1 MKLSTPSI
9 QSQDIAPELL
19 ERVIARTG
27 TVIVGKEAQIRLA
40 IMSMLCGGHILL
52 EDMPGVG
59 KTMLVRALAACL
71 GASFGR
77 IQFTY
82 DLMPAD
88 VTGTSVY
95 RQHNGT
101 FEFRPGPIM
110 SNLVLADELNRASP
124 RTQSALLEAMEESR
138 VTVDGHTY
146 PLPRPFL
153 LLATQNPL
161 QFEGTY
167 RLPEAQLDR
176 FLMRIQLGYPEPQ
189 QEIELLSR
197 MQGMN
202 PLERIKPVI
211 LAEEMERMQREVK
224 GVFVDDSIKLMLV
237 QVADASRHHSKLM
250 LGISPR
256 GTLAWM
262 QASQAAAYMAGR
274 SYVIPDDV
282 KFTAGPVLAHRL
294 LLSHEAVLAGVQ
306 SGDIVL
312 ELLSRLTMPL
322 VSRKGAKS

>member
-1 MKLSTPSI
+1 MSTPSI
-9 QSQDIAPELL
+9 QRQEFAPELL
-19 ERVIARTG
+19 ERVIARVG
-27 TVIVGKEAQIRLA
+27 TVIVGKEPQVRLA
-40 IMSMLCGGHILL
+40 LMSMLCGGHILL

-101 FEFRPGPIM
+101 FEFRPGPLM
-110 SNLVLADELNRASP
+110 ANLVLADELNRASP
-124 RTQSALLEAMEESR
+124 RTQSALLEAMEER
-138 VTVDGHTY
+138 RITVDGTTY
-146 PLPRPFL
+146 ALPRPFL

-176 FLMRIQLGYPEPQ
+176 FFMKIQLGYPEPD
-189 QEIELLSR
+189 QELELLSR
-197 MQGMN
+197 MQGVH
-202 PLERIKPVI
+202 PLERVKPVM
-211 LAEEMERMQREVK
+211 LAEEMEAMQREVK
-224 GVFVDDSIKLMLV
+224 GIFVDDSIKLMLV
-237 QVADASRHHSKLM
+237 QAADSSRRHAKLQ

-262 QASQAAAYMAGR
+262 LASQAAAYMAGR
-274 SYVIPDDV
+274 TFVIPDDV
-282 KFTAGPVLAHRL
+282 KRVAAPVLSHRL
-294 LLSHEAVLAGVQ
+294 MLSSEAVLAGTR
-306 SGDIVL
+306 SEDIVH
-312 ELLSRLTMPL
+312 ELLSQIPMPL
-322 VSRKGAKS
+322 AARKGVRP

>member
-1 MKLSTPSI
+1 MSTSSI
-9 QSQDIAPELL
+9 SHQDFAPELL
-19 ERVIARTG
+19 ERVVARVG
-27 TVIVGKEAQIRLA
+27 TVIVGKETQIRLA
-40 IMSMLCGGHILL
+40 LMSMLCGGHILL
-52 EDMPGVG
+52 EDRPGVG

-95 RQHNGT
+95 RQHSGT
-101 FEFRPGPIM
+101 FEFRPGPLM

-138 VTVDGHTY
+138 ITVDGTTY

-176 FLMRIQLGYPEPQ
+176 FFMRIQLGYPEPD
-189 QEIELLSR
+189 QEMELLSR
-197 MQGMN
+197 MQGAH
-202 PLERIKPVI
+202 PLERVKPVM
-211 LAEEMERMQREVK
+211 LAEEMVQMQREVK
-224 GVFVDDSIKLMLV
+224 QVFVDDSIKLMLV
-237 QVADASRHHSKLM
+237 QSADQSRRHAKLQ

-262 QASQAAAYMAGR
+262 LASQAAAYMAGR
-274 SYVIPDDV
+274 TYVIPDDV
-282 KFTAGPVLAHRL
+282 KHTAVPVLAHRL
-294 LLSHEAVLAGVQ
+294 MLSHEAVLSGLQ
-306 SGDIVL
+306 SEEIVR
-312 ELLSRLTMPL
+312 ELLTELVLPL
-322 VSRKGAKS
+322 AVRKGARS

>member
-9 QSQDIAPELL
+9 QHQDFAPELL
-19 ERVIARTG
+19 ERVIARVG
-27 TVIVGKEAQIRLA
+27 TVMVGKEAQIRLA
-40 IMSMLCGGHILL
+40 LMSMLCGGHILL

-59 KTMLVRALAACL
+59 KTMLVRTLAACL

-95 RQHNGT
+95 RQHSGT
-101 FEFRPGPIM
+101 FEFRPGPMM

-124 RTQSALLEAMEESR
+124 RTQSALLEAMEER
-138 VTVDGHTY
+138 RITVDGSTY

-176 FLMRIQLGYPEPQ
+176 FLMRIQLGYPEPD
-189 QEIELLSR
+189 QEMELLSR
-197 MQGMN
+197 MQGVH
-202 PLERIKPVI
+202 PLERIKPVM
-211 LAEEMERMQREVK
+211 LAEEMEKMQREVK
-224 GVFVDDSIKLMLV
+224 GIFVDDSIKLMLV
-237 QVADASRHHSKLM
+237 QTADASRRHSKLQ
-250 LGISPR
+250 LGMSPR

-262 QASQAAAYMAGR
+262 QASQAAAYMSGR
-274 SYVIPDDV
+274 SYVIPDDI
-282 KFTAGPVLAHRL
+282 KHTAVPVLAHRL
-294 LLSHEAVLAGVQ
+294 LLSHEALLGGMQ
-306 SGDIVL
+306 SEDIVL
-312 ELLSRLTMPL
+312 ELLSRLTMPMAP
-322 VSRKGAKS
+322 RKGARI

>member
-1 MKLSTPSI
+1 MSTPSI
-9 QSQDIAPELL
+9 QPQDIAPELL
-19 ERVIARTG
+19 ERIIARVG
-27 TVIVGKEAQIRLA
+27 TVIVGKENQIRLA
-40 IMSMLCGGHILL
+40 VMSMLCGGHVLL

-95 RQHNGT
+95 RQHTGT

-110 SNLVLADELNRASP
+110 SNLVLGDELNRASP
-124 RTQSALLEAMEESR
+124 RTQSALLEAMEEGR

-167 RLPEAQLDR
+167 RLPEAQMDR

-197 MQGMN
+197 MQGGH
-202 PLERIKPVI
+202 PLERLKPVM
-211 LAEEMERMQREVK
+211 LAEEMVRMQREVK

-237 QVADASRHHSKLM
+237 QAADASRRHAKVQ

-282 KFTAGPVLAHRL
+282 KITAVPVLAHRL
-294 LLSHEAVLAGVQ
+294 LLSHEAVLAGTKNEDV
-306 SGDIVL
+306 VL
-312 ELLSRLTMPL
+312 ELLAAITIPL
-322 VSRKGAKS
+322 ASRKGAKP

>member
-9 QSQDIAPELL
+9 QRQEFAPELL
-19 ERVIARTG
+19 ERVIARVG
-27 TVIVGKEAQIRLA
+27 TVIVGKEPQVRLA
-40 IMSMLCGGHILL
+40 LMSMLCGGHILL

-101 FEFRPGPIM
+101 FEFRPGPLM
-110 SNLVLADELNRASP
+110 ANLVLADELNRASP
-124 RTQSALLEAMEESR
+124 RTQSALLEAMEER
-138 VTVDGHTY
+138 RITVDGTTY
-146 PLPRPFL
+146 ALPCPFL

-176 FLMRIQLGYPEPQ
+176 FFMKIQLGYPEPD
-189 QEIELLSR
+189 QELELLSR
-197 MQGMN
+197 MQGVH
-202 PLERIKPVI
+202 PLERVKPVM
-211 LAEEMERMQREVK
+211 LAEEMEAMQREVK
-224 GVFVDDSIKLMLV
+224 GVFVDDSIKLLLV
-237 QVADASRHHSKLM
+237 QAADSSRRHAKLQ

-262 QASQAAAYMAGR
+262 LASQAAAYMAGR
-274 SYVIPDDV
+274 TFVIPDDV
-282 KFTAGPVLAHRL
+282 KRVAAPVLSHRL
-294 LLSHEAVLAGVQ
+294 MLSAEAVLAGTR
-306 SGDIVL
+306 GEDIVH
-312 ELLSRLTMPL
+312 ELLSQIPMPL
-322 VSRKGAKS
+322 AARKGARP

>member
-1 MKLSTPSI
+1 MSTPSI
-9 QSQDIAPELL
+9 QYQDLAPELL
-19 ERVIARTG
+19 ERVIARVG

-40 IMSMLCGGHILL
+40 LMSMLCGGHILL

-59 KTMLVRALAACL
+59 KTMLVRTLAACL

-101 FEFRPGPIM
+101 FEFRPGPVM

-124 RTQSALLEAMEESR
+124 RTQSALLEAMEEHR
-138 VTVDGHTY
+138 ITIDGSTY

-176 FLMRIQLGYPEPQ
+176 FLMRIHLGYPEPE
-189 QEIELLSR
+189 QEMELLSR
-197 MQGMN
+197 MQGGQ
-202 PLERIKPVI
+202 PLEQIKPVM
-211 LAEEMERMQREVK
+211 LAEEMEKMQREVK
-224 GVFVDDSIKLMLV
+224 GVFVDDSIKWMLV
-237 QVADASRHHSKLM
+237 QTADASRHHSRLQ

-274 SYVIPDDV
+274 TYVIPDDM
-282 KFTAGPVLAHRL
+282 KHTAVPVLAHRL
-294 LLSHEAVLAGVQ
+294 QLSHEAVLAGVQ
-306 SGDIVL
+306 GEDIVQ
-312 ELLSRLTMPL
+312 ELLTRLVLPHAG
-322 VSRKGAKS
+322 RKGVRP

>member
-1 MKLSTPSI
+1 MKLSASSLPN
-9 QSQDIAPELL
+9 QDFAPELL
-19 ERVIARTG
+19 ERVIYRVG
-27 TVIVGKEAQIRLA
+27 SVIVGKEAQIRLTL
-40 IMSMLCGGHILL
+40 MSMLCGGHILL
-52 EDMPGVG
+52 EDIPGVG
-59 KTMLVRALAACL
+59 KTMLVRTLAACL

-95 RQHNGT
+95 RQQSGT

-110 SNLVLADELNRASP
+110 NNLVLADELNRASP
-124 RTQSALLEAMEESR
+124 RTQSALLEAMEER
-138 VTVDGHTY
+138 KVTVDGHTH

-176 FLMRIQLGYPEPQ
+176 FLMRIQLGYPDPD
-189 QEIELLSR
+189 QEVELLSR
-197 MQGMN
+197 MAGAD
-202 PLERIKPVI
+202 PLERIKPVM
-211 LAEEMERMQREVK
+211 LAEEMANMQREVK
-224 GVFVDDSIKLMLV
+224 NVFVDDAIKLMLV
-237 QVADASRHHSKLM
+237 QTAVASRSHAKLQ

-282 KFTAGPVLAHRL
+282 KLVAEPVLAHRL
-294 LLSHEAVLAGVQ
+294 VLSHEALLAGTPSEDV
-306 SGDIVL
+306 VR
-312 ELLSRLTMPL
+312 ELLSRLTIP
-322 VSRKGAKS
+322 VAPRKGATS